1 MRTLTFD
8 DIDKEGLLLY
18 KYKRGSLAQG
28 TFIEGKSDI
37 DTCSVYLA
45 PPDQLLG
52 LGFDYQD
59 EVSDEKHDNVAW
71 EFNKFMRLLLKSNP
85 TVLEALFVDDEFV
98 DYEHPIITELK
109 KSRDKFVTKAC
120 FNSFGAYAVSQ
131 IKKARALGKKCLND
145 NGKEVERRTAL
156 SFCYTYYNQ
165 GSTKIEN
172 WLSYRGLRTEFCG
185 LNKIPNMHDDYGVF
199 YDWGAHFEAVGYQAI
214 DAVRYFKEKN
224 REYASGEKYRDDEKY
239 CLGRYLTE
247 EYKYSYTSIDHSQL
261 NKKPIGYRGIF
272 KNDDSTEVRL
282 SSIDDKND
290 KPICHMSF
298 NQNGFVKHCKDYKD
312 YKDWVKNRNPI
323 RYAQNKEKNYDCYLD
338 EETEFLTSNGWK
350 KYSDI
355 DDKDLLGCFN
365 GNHCLEYKPWLNRF
379 DDIYS
384 GDIYTFESVYTR
396 FSVTP
401 NHKLYLS
408 PCHRTPTT
416 NYNTKYDPERSDW
429 KLLSVKDFFNGKRS
443 HFHQLTNLHNN
454 KQDHDD
460 YDDDFIKI
468 LGMFLSEG
476 SYIRRKSGD
485 KIGISISQ
493 TNEGKGCKIMDEI
506 KTYKIKRYV
515 YNYEKRKKGNEYN
528 YVCNDKTVIEKCL
541 QCNGEYAL
549 DKDIPK
555 YVYNFSKRQF
565 DILLNSMMA
574 GDGHYHK
581 KGHMIYYTKSKRMAE
596 TLYTLCVINGYNTQ
610 LYGGDEGYKYEY
622 ERKKRKDGKLFGMY
636 QIFISK
642 NTEQCIALNKQ
653 ASTKRKGKCG
663 WSIKNVKNK
672 KIVCFETE
680 YGTLVTR
687 NNKKI
692 AFHGNSKNLSH
703 SFRLMNMCIEIAEN
717 NGFNVNRRNIDRDF
731 LLDVKMHKYD
741 YDEII
746 ELLEEKK
753 VEMDDA
759 IAKSTLP
766 DEIDVEFV
774 NDFVIKIRKQQL
786 GII

>member
-1 MRTLTFD
+1 MRTLTFE

-109 KSRDKFVTKAC
+109 KNRDKFVTKAC
-120 FNSFGAYAVSQ
+120 FNSFGVYAVSQ

-156 SFCYTYYNQ
+156 SFCYTYYKQ

-214 DAVRYFKEKN
+214 DAVRYFDEKKSDYPSD
-224 REYASGEKYRDDEKY
+224 EIYRDDEKY
-239 CLGRYLTE
+239 CLGRYLVG
-247 EYKYSYTSIDHSQL
+247 EYQIKLDDISQL
-261 NKKPIGYRGIF
+261 NRKPIGYRGIF

-323 RYAQNKEKNYDCYLD
+323 RYAQNKEKNYD
-338 EETEFLTSNGWK
+338 
-350 KYSDI
+350 
-355 DDKDLLGCFN
+355 
-365 GNHCLEYKPWLNRF
+365 
-379 DDIYS
+379 
-384 GDIYTFESVYTR
+384 
-396 FSVTP
+396 
-401 NHKLYLS
+401 
-408 PCHRTPTT
+408 
-416 NYNTKYDPERSDW
+416 
-429 KLLSVKDFFNGKRS
+429 
-443 HFHQLTNLHNN
+443 
-454 KQDHDD
+454 
-460 YDDDFIKI
+460 
-468 LGMFLSEG
+468 
-476 SYIRRKSGD
+476 
-485 KIGISISQ
+485 
-493 TNEGKGCKIMDEI
+493 
-506 KTYKIKRYV
+506 
-515 YNYEKRKKGNEYN
+515 
-528 YVCNDKTVIEKCL
+528 
-541 QCNGEYAL
+541 A
-549 DKDIPK
+549 
-555 YVYNFSKRQF
+555 
-565 DILLNSMMA
+565 
-574 GDGHYHK
+574 
-581 KGHMIYYTKSKRMAE
+581 
-596 TLYTLCVINGYNTQ
+596 
-610 LYGGDEGYKYEY
+610 
-622 ERKKRKDGKLFGMY
+622 
-636 QIFISK
+636 
-642 NTEQCIALNKQ
+642 
-653 ASTKRKGKCG
+653 
-663 WSIKNVKNK
+663 
-672 KIVCFETE
+672 
-680 YGTLVTR
+680 
-687 NNKKI
+687 
-692 AFHGNSKNLSH
+692 KNLSH

-717 NGFNVNRRNIDRDF
+717 KGFKVNRRNIDRDF

-741 YDEII
+741 YDDII

-753 VEMDDA
+753 IEMDDA

-766 DEIDVEFV
+766 NEIDVDFV

>member
-8 DIDKEGLLLY
+8 DIDKEALLLY

-261 NKKPIGYRGIF
+261 NRKPIGYRGIF

-323 RYAQNKEKNYDCYLD
+323 RYAQNKEKNYD
-338 EETEFLTSNGWK
+338 
-350 KYSDI
+350 
-355 DDKDLLGCFN
+355 
-365 GNHCLEYKPWLNRF
+365 
-379 DDIYS
+379 
-384 GDIYTFESVYTR
+384 
-396 FSVTP
+396 
-401 NHKLYLS
+401 
-408 PCHRTPTT
+408 
-416 NYNTKYDPERSDW
+416 
-429 KLLSVKDFFNGKRS
+429 
-443 HFHQLTNLHNN
+443 
-454 KQDHDD
+454 
-460 YDDDFIKI
+460 
-468 LGMFLSEG
+468 
-476 SYIRRKSGD
+476 
-485 KIGISISQ
+485 
-493 TNEGKGCKIMDEI
+493 
-506 KTYKIKRYV
+506 
-515 YNYEKRKKGNEYN
+515 
-528 YVCNDKTVIEKCL
+528 
-541 QCNGEYAL
+541 A
-549 DKDIPK
+549 
-555 YVYNFSKRQF
+555 
-565 DILLNSMMA
+565 
-574 GDGHYHK
+574 
-581 KGHMIYYTKSKRMAE
+581 
-596 TLYTLCVINGYNTQ
+596 
-610 LYGGDEGYKYEY
+610 
-622 ERKKRKDGKLFGMY
+622 
-636 QIFISK
+636 
-642 NTEQCIALNKQ
+642 
-653 ASTKRKGKCG
+653 
-663 WSIKNVKNK
+663 
-672 KIVCFETE
+672 
-680 YGTLVTR
+680 
-687 NNKKI
+687 
-692 AFHGNSKNLSH
+692 KNLSH

>member
-1 MRTLTFD
+1 MRTLTFE

-199 YDWGAHFEAVGYQAI
+199 YDWGAHFEAAGYQAI

-239 CLGRYLTE
+239 CLGRYLVG
-247 EYKYSYTSIDHSQL
+247 EYQIKLCDISQL
-261 NKKPIGYRGIF
+261 NRKPIGYRGIF

-323 RYAQNKEKNYDCYLD
+323 RYAQNKEKNYD
-338 EETEFLTSNGWK
+338 
-350 KYSDI
+350 
-355 DDKDLLGCFN
+355 
-365 GNHCLEYKPWLNRF
+365 
-379 DDIYS
+379 
-384 GDIYTFESVYTR
+384 
-396 FSVTP
+396 
-401 NHKLYLS
+401 
-408 PCHRTPTT
+408 
-416 NYNTKYDPERSDW
+416 
-429 KLLSVKDFFNGKRS
+429 
-443 HFHQLTNLHNN
+443 
-454 KQDHDD
+454 
-460 YDDDFIKI
+460 
-468 LGMFLSEG
+468 
-476 SYIRRKSGD
+476 
-485 KIGISISQ
+485 
-493 TNEGKGCKIMDEI
+493 
-506 KTYKIKRYV
+506 
-515 YNYEKRKKGNEYN
+515 
-528 YVCNDKTVIEKCL
+528 
-541 QCNGEYAL
+541 A
-549 DKDIPK
+549 
-555 YVYNFSKRQF
+555 
-565 DILLNSMMA
+565 
-574 GDGHYHK
+574 
-581 KGHMIYYTKSKRMAE
+581 
-596 TLYTLCVINGYNTQ
+596 
-610 LYGGDEGYKYEY
+610 
-622 ERKKRKDGKLFGMY
+622 
-636 QIFISK
+636 
-642 NTEQCIALNKQ
+642 
-653 ASTKRKGKCG
+653 
-663 WSIKNVKNK
+663 
-672 KIVCFETE
+672 
-680 YGTLVTR
+680 
-687 NNKKI
+687 
-692 AFHGNSKNLSH
+692 KNLSH

-717 NGFNVNRRNIDRDF
+717 KGFNVNRRNIDRDF

-753 VEMDDA
+753 IEMDDA

-766 DEIDVEFV
+766 DEIEVDFV

>member
-1 MRTLTFD
+1 MRTLTFE

-172 WLSYRGLRTEFCG
+172 WFNYRGLRTEFCG

-239 CLGRYLTE
+239 CLGRYLVG
-247 EYKYSYTSIDHSQL
+247 EYQIKLGDISQL
-261 NKKPIGYRGIF
+261 NRKPIGYRGIF

-323 RYAQNKEKNYDCYLD
+323 RYAQNKEKNYD
-338 EETEFLTSNGWK
+338 
-350 KYSDI
+350 
-355 DDKDLLGCFN
+355 
-365 GNHCLEYKPWLNRF
+365 
-379 DDIYS
+379 
-384 GDIYTFESVYTR
+384 
-396 FSVTP
+396 
-401 NHKLYLS
+401 
-408 PCHRTPTT
+408 
-416 NYNTKYDPERSDW
+416 
-429 KLLSVKDFFNGKRS
+429 
-443 HFHQLTNLHNN
+443 
-454 KQDHDD
+454 
-460 YDDDFIKI
+460 
-468 LGMFLSEG
+468 
-476 SYIRRKSGD
+476 
-485 KIGISISQ
+485 
-493 TNEGKGCKIMDEI
+493 
-506 KTYKIKRYV
+506 
-515 YNYEKRKKGNEYN
+515 
-528 YVCNDKTVIEKCL
+528 
-541 QCNGEYAL
+541 A
-549 DKDIPK
+549 
-555 YVYNFSKRQF
+555 
-565 DILLNSMMA
+565 
-574 GDGHYHK
+574 
-581 KGHMIYYTKSKRMAE
+581 
-596 TLYTLCVINGYNTQ
+596 
-610 LYGGDEGYKYEY
+610 
-622 ERKKRKDGKLFGMY
+622 
-636 QIFISK
+636 
-642 NTEQCIALNKQ
+642 
-653 ASTKRKGKCG
+653 
-663 WSIKNVKNK
+663 
-672 KIVCFETE
+672 
-680 YGTLVTR
+680 
-687 NNKKI
+687 
-692 AFHGNSKNLSH
+692 KNLSH

-717 NGFNVNRRNIDRDF
+717 KGFNVNRRNIDRDF

-741 YDEII
+741 YDNII

-753 VEMDDA
+753 IEMDDA

-766 DEIDVEFV
+766 DEISVDFV

>member
-45 PPDQLLG
+45 LPDQLLG

-239 CLGRYLTE
+239 CLGCYLVG
-247 EYKYSYTSIDHSQL
+247 EYQIKLGDISQL
-261 NKKPIGYRGIF
+261 NRKPIGYRGIF

-323 RYAQNKEKNYDCYLD
+323 RYAQNKEKNYD
-338 EETEFLTSNGWK
+338 
-350 KYSDI
+350 
-355 DDKDLLGCFN
+355 
-365 GNHCLEYKPWLNRF
+365 
-379 DDIYS
+379 
-384 GDIYTFESVYTR
+384 
-396 FSVTP
+396 
-401 NHKLYLS
+401 
-408 PCHRTPTT
+408 
-416 NYNTKYDPERSDW
+416 
-429 KLLSVKDFFNGKRS
+429 
-443 HFHQLTNLHNN
+443 
-454 KQDHDD
+454 
-460 YDDDFIKI
+460 
-468 LGMFLSEG
+468 
-476 SYIRRKSGD
+476 
-485 KIGISISQ
+485 
-493 TNEGKGCKIMDEI
+493 
-506 KTYKIKRYV
+506 
-515 YNYEKRKKGNEYN
+515 
-528 YVCNDKTVIEKCL
+528 
-541 QCNGEYAL
+541 A
-549 DKDIPK
+549 
-555 YVYNFSKRQF
+555 
-565 DILLNSMMA
+565 
-574 GDGHYHK
+574 
-581 KGHMIYYTKSKRMAE
+581 
-596 TLYTLCVINGYNTQ
+596 
-610 LYGGDEGYKYEY
+610 
-622 ERKKRKDGKLFGMY
+622 
-636 QIFISK
+636 
-642 NTEQCIALNKQ
+642 
-653 ASTKRKGKCG
+653 
-663 WSIKNVKNK
+663 
-672 KIVCFETE
+672 
-680 YGTLVTR
+680 
-687 NNKKI
+687 
-692 AFHGNSKNLSH
+692 KNLSH

>member
-239 CLGRYLTE
+239 CLGRYLVE
-247 EYKYSYTSIDHSQL
+247 EYQIKFDDISTL
-261 NKKPIGYRGIF
+261 NRKPIGYRGIF

-323 RYAQNKEKNYDCYLD
+323 RYAENKEKNYDA
-338 EETEFLTSNGWK
+338 K
-350 KYSDI
+350 HI
-355 DDKDLLGCFN
+355 
-365 GNHCLEYKPWLNRF
+365 
-379 DDIYS
+379 
-384 GDIYTFESVYTR
+384 
-396 FSVTP
+396 
-401 NHKLYLS
+401 
-408 PCHRTPTT
+408 
-416 NYNTKYDPERSDW
+416 
-429 KLLSVKDFFNGKRS
+429 
-443 HFHQLTNLHNN
+443 
-454 KQDHDD
+454 
-460 YDDDFIKI
+460 
-468 LGMFLSEG
+468 
-476 SYIRRKSGD
+476 
-485 KIGISISQ
+485 
-493 TNEGKGCKIMDEI
+493 
-506 KTYKIKRYV
+506 
-515 YNYEKRKKGNEYN
+515 
-528 YVCNDKTVIEKCL
+528 
-541 QCNGEYAL
+541 
-549 DKDIPK
+549 
-555 YVYNFSKRQF
+555 
-565 DILLNSMMA
+565 
-574 GDGHYHK
+574 
-581 KGHMIYYTKSKRMAE
+581 
-596 TLYTLCVINGYNTQ
+596 
-610 LYGGDEGYKYEY
+610 
-622 ERKKRKDGKLFGMY
+622 
-636 QIFISK
+636 
-642 NTEQCIALNKQ
+642 
-653 ASTKRKGKCG
+653 
-663 WSIKNVKNK
+663 
-672 KIVCFETE
+672 
-680 YGTLVTR
+680 
-687 NNKKI
+687 
-692 AFHGNSKNLSH
+692 SH

-717 NGFNVNRRNIDRDF
+717 KGFNVNRRNIDRDF
-731 LLDVKMHKYD
+731 LLDVKMHKYN

-746 ELLEEKK
+746 ELLDEKK
-753 VEMDDA
+753 VEMDNA

-766 DEIDVEFV
+766 NDVDVDFV
-774 NDFVIKIRKQQL
+774 NDFAIKIRKQQL